1 VLLVAVVA
9 FAFLCLVLFRPG
21 LLRRR
26 AVAALFAA
34 VGIGAALIANAVT
47 HDPFLVGAACAI
59 PVLFGLLFQE
69 MLDGLAAA
77 AAAGRRSGRQRV
89 RERTPEERER
99 ERARRDRD
107 RLAA

>member
-9 FAFLCLVLFRPG
+9 FAFLSLVLFRPG

-26 AVAALFAA
+26 AIAALFAT

-59 PVLFGLLFQE
+59 PVLVGLLLQE
-69 MLDGLAAA
+69 MLDGLSAAA
-77 AAAGRRSGRQRV
+77 AHRSQRQRI
-89 RERTPEERER
+89 RERTAEER

-107 RLAA
+107 RDRLAA